1 MKEKS
6 LSSDQGAF
14 SFINSRVF
22 RAFKG
27 RKGGGL
33 YGILAG
39 LAFDQFVGRSAFDPI
54 ADFGG
59 GVIRDFT
66 GMGPVIEGLNMDTQ
80 QTQQL
85 FTQTDDDNV
94 NVFVVNGEQRASI
107 NSTGIAEQV
116 STLPGVSSANPDN
129 PYILNSIIEY
139 NIIGV

>member
-1 MKEKS
+1 MIQVNRYKT
-6 LSSDQGAF
+6 L
-14 SFINSRVF
+14 
-22 RAFKG
+22 
-27 RKGGGL
+27 L
-33 YGILAG
+33 
-39 LAFDQFVGRSAFDPI
+39 P
-54 ADFGG
+54 
-59 GVIRDFT
+59 
-66 GMGPVIEGLNMDTQ
+66 Q